1 MHRDLESR
9 ERNAP
14 LSNGARKEQKMSNN
28 TEHQPHYNMAGEG
41 QSTTCQN
48 LRVAVALFKG
58 LTATT
63 PEEHV
68 VEWPTAVK
76 MLTHHDVRTGKDG
89 RLWSPVSYG
98 PTKARKAEN
107 VAEVSCLVLD
117 FDDGARPEELTPQ
130 WEEKGLEF
138 VIHTTHS
145 HKPDEP
151 KWRAIFP
158 LAKPVPASEWE
169 ATYKKLTAHLAGGR
183 ADRACK
189 DVSRI
194 YYLPSCKPGAEA
206 FAEHNKGRPLDPDAV
221 PEPAE
226 KAERQSVVLPAE
238 IPKGKRN
245 PILWPWACSLRAK
258 GLEEDEILARLRK
271 ENAARCKPPLEDE
284 EVRGIAHRAAQYPRG
299 EAGQGARR
307 ENIATALVALA
318 EAAGVDVWQASNGE
332 QYASVPVGE
341 HTEHWPLDS
350 EAFRAWLEY
359 RFYQEEGRVATGG
372 VDEAL
377 LVLRFKAMAGP
388 KHPIYTRIA
397 EHEGAVYIDLADD
410 EWRAVRVTPAGWEVV
425 SNPPVRFRRPNGL
438 LPLPTPEHGGRLDEM
453 RRFINVTDE
462 EWPLV
467 AAWMV
472 AALAPSGPY
481 PVLLLKGEQGS
492 AKSTTARAIK
502 RLLDP
507 HTVDL
512 RKESHDPRNLAIAAN
527 NTRILALDNLSVLAP
542 WLSDYICTLST
553 GGGYAI
559 RKNYTD
565 NEETLFNT
573 QAPVILNGIGEIATR
588 ADLLDRALLVTCPR
602 IPEEARRPEREFWP
616 AFDAAKP
623 RLLGAVL
630 DALAGALAK
639 LPEVKLTRLPRM
651 ADFAVFATATAR
663 AGAFGEEAFWHAYD
677 DNRENAHV
685 IALEGSPVAEALIA
699 LIEDQAAGEW
709 KSTPSALL
717 DELRRYA
724 SEEALRSSAWPRS
737 ARGLTAALTRL
748 APNLRAIGYD
758 VDLGSRSH
766 GKRITRITRLERVPV
781 GVPVAPSGCLSGCR
795 LDDDRHPQKASKG
808 AVSGAEGA
816 CGDGCPHTL
825 SMHTLGEKEE
835 KEGGEGVEVKGKDE
849 TGTTGTTGTPTLA
862 GESGDAATPQ
872 NTEPADHQDPV
883 DDEIDTCACGRPAV
897 RYSATGKPFCSECFE
912 ARTEDGK
919 AGPGDAN
926 DAKNTI
932 FSVDPRGERE
942 GAPAGESEETPLAKE
957 YENGVIGVTGVTA
970 AKSQN
975 TETPADAQAPV
986 GDEEIGPCIRFTIDG
1001 QEPPEMITLKV

>member
-1 MHRDLESR
+1 MNS
-9 ERNAP
+9 P
-14 LSNGARKEQKMSNN
+14 M
-28 TEHQPHYNMAGEG
+28 HQPNYTMFGEG
-41 QSTTCQN
+41 QSTACQS
-48 LRVAVALFKG
+48 LRVAVARFKS
-58 LTATT
+58 TKAVT
-63 PEEHV
+63 PEEEV
-68 VEWPTAVK
+68 LEWPSLVEELTTHKILPVK
-76 MLTHHDVRTGKDG
+76 EESK
-89 RLWSPVSYG
+89 LWSPVAYG
-98 PTKARKAEN
+98 PTKARAARN

-145 HKPDEP
+145 HSPDAP

-158 LAKPVPASEWE
+158 LSRAVPASEWE

-284 EVRGIAHRAAQYPRG
+284 DVRGIAHRAAQYPRG

-481 PVLLLKGEQGS
+481 PVLILGGEQGS

-527 NTRILALDNLSVLAP
+527 NTRILALDNLSGLAP

-588 ADLLDRALLVTCPR
+588 SDLLSRALMITCPP
-602 IPEEARRPEREFWP
+602 IPDTARRAEKAFWED
-616 AFDAAKP
+616 FKAAAP

-639 LPEVKLTRLPRM
+639 QREVQLAGLPRM
-651 ADFAVFATATAR
+651 ADFAILATAAAR
-663 AGAFGEEAFWHAYD
+663 AGAFDEAAFWRAYD
-677 DNRENAHV
+677 DNRENAHA
-685 IALEGSPVAEALIA
+685 IALEASPVAQAVFDLLA
-699 LIEDQAAGEW
+699 DQVAGWW
-709 KSTPSALL
+709 KGTPSELL
-717 DELRRYA
+717 AELRRHA
-724 SEEALRSSAWPRS
+724 SDEALRSRAWPGTPR
-737 ARGLTAALTRL
+737 ALTAILTRL

-758 VDLGSRSH
+758 VDLAGKSN
-766 GKRITRITRLERVPV
+766 GKRITRLRAPETGSVA
-781 GVPVAPSGCLSGCR
+781 GSVAPEQGR
-795 LDDDRHPQKASKG
+795 LQGRSDDNRPCQKASNDAG
-808 AVSGAEGA
+808 LGQNRVGRV
-816 CGDGCPHTL
+816 GCAHTL

-835 KEGGEGVEVKGKDE
+835 KEGGEGVEVKGKGE
-849 TGTTGTTGTPTLA
+849 TDPTAPTDPALA
-862 GESGDAATPQ
+862 GESGAATPGDAAS
-872 NTEPADHQDPV
+872 ERADAGDPV

-897 RYSATGKPFCSECFE
+897 RYSATGTPFCSECAE
-912 ARTEDGK
+912 AASARPTADGK
-919 AGPGDAN
+919 AGPGDAG
-926 DAKNTI
+926 DA
-932 FSVDPRGERE
+932 
-942 GAPAGESEETPLAKE
+942 
-957 YENGVIGVTGVTA
+957 
-970 AKSQN
+970 
-975 TETPADAQAPV
+975 
-986 GDEEIGPCIRFTIDG
+986 FTIDG
-1001 QEPPEMITLKV
+1001 QETPKMVTLKV